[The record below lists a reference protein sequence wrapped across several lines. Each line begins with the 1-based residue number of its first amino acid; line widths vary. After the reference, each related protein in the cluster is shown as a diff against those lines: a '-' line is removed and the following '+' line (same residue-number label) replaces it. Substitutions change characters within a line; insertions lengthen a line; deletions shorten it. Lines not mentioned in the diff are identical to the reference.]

1 MTKYIYIILREWFE
15 RSCYLTVEA
24 LKFFDHAFKKMFIFL
39 LIFVEVNVSRTESL
53 LSRVLDKRLFLSSM
67 EQRILL
73 TEILIKYGADVNICR
88 EGENSPLI
96 KAVQFQFNELVD
108 ILLKKG
114 SHVNH
119 PGRDMATPLHLCCI
133 SKRGIEIINCMLNA
147 RMYFL

>member
-1 MTKYIYIILREWFE
+1 MR
-15 RSCYLTVEA
+15 
-24 LKFFDHAFKKMFIFL
+24 LKICLFFFWS
-39 LIFVEVNVSRTESL
+39 VEVNVSRTESL
-53 LSRVLDKRLFLSSM
+53 LSRVLDKKSFLSSM

-96 KAVQFQFNELVD
+96 TAVQFHSNELVD

-119 PGRDMATPLHLCCI
+119 PGTDMATPLHFCCM
-133 SKRGIEIINCMLNA
+133 SKRGI
-147 RMYFL
+147 